1 MSQTVDRA
9 LSILPLLAQRPAD
22 LGQVAERLGVHKSTA
37 LRLLRTLHEHG
48 LVYRQQDQRYRLGAR
63 LFALAQEAVEN
74 LDVREIAHPHLVE
87 LNDRCGHTVHLAV
100 YEEQEVL
107 YIDKVESRYPVR
119 MYSRI
124 GKPVA
129 ITVAAVA
136 KLLLADLTEPERRTI
151 AEKLDY
157 PLYTSRSTPNAAAA
171 LKELAVVREQG
182 WATDLGG
189 HEESIN
195 CIGAPIRGAD
205 GRVVAAMSVSAPNV
219 VVTAEELLTLLPLVR
234 RTAETISREYSGTD
248 RPESLISH
256 DREDRPHPL
265 HPHHAA
271 REAPHGREEGEHPPG
286 RRPGRLPPGRGRPR
300 DVVLRDPLVAGDDG
314 HSLDLSLGDQY
325 PVEGVAVQGRQPTRP
340 HPVSRGDR
348 QRGELTVAYALRQVV
363 RAVQLPQGL
372 LDGDLPCGDR
382 AEVDG
387 GFRVEEVLHLVG
399 ELVGV
404 LEPPEDHMGVEQ
416 ETHQR
421 TPKASAMSSGSS
433 SKSSAMWMRPASAR
447 ARSSCL
453 GQSLP
458 RGGFARGAGWRAG
471 PGAGGVEVEPAALGL
486 PRPPPPTESAP
497 PPCAALPIAL
507 P

>member
-9 LSILPLLAQRPAD
+9 LSILPLLAQGPAD

-136 KLLLADLTEPERRTI
+136 KLLLADLTEPERRAI

-157 PLYTSRSTPNAAAA
+157 PVYTSRSTPNAAAF

-195 CIGAPIRGAD
+195 CVGAPIRGAD

-234 RTAETISREYSGTD
+234 RTAETISREYSGSGTN
-248 RPESLISH
+248 RPKK
-256 DREDRPHPL
+256 
-265 HPHHAA
+265 
-271 REAPHGREEGEHPPG
+271 
-286 RRPGRLPPGRGRPR
+286 
-300 DVVLRDPLVAGDDG
+300 V
-314 HSLDLSLGDQY
+314 
-325 PVEGVAVQGRQPTRP
+325 
-340 HPVSRGDR
+340 
-348 QRGELTVAYALRQVV
+348 
-363 RAVQLPQGL
+363 
-372 LDGDLPCGDR
+372 
-382 AEVDG
+382 
-387 GFRVEEVLHLVG
+387 
-399 ELVGV
+399 
-404 LEPPEDHMGVEQ
+404 
-416 ETHQR
+416 
-421 TPKASAMSSGSS
+421 
-433 SKSSAMWMRPASAR
+433 
-447 ARSSCL
+447 
-453 GQSLP
+453 
-458 RGGFARGAGWRAG
+458 
-471 PGAGGVEVEPAALGL
+471 
-486 PRPPPPTESAP
+486 
-497 PPCAALPIAL
+497 
-507 P
+507 